1 MGDITC
7 WKDETHLCWVDQRY
21 DGGLSSPSLP
31 SSARTELP
39 RLTIIPLRLSSTV
52 IGGRVGVSCPTGD
65 CASSSR
71 SPTLSAMRMLIHLI
85 ERQKSGNCVRSNIPI
100 FRLLVQSHIN
110 APLRRR
116 MMTKAATSS
125 PMKTFCI
132 AWKRRDASVSSM
144 DPIALASFVGP

>member
-1 MGDITC
+1 MENTNC
-7 WKDETHLCWVDQRY
+7 WKDETHLYWVDRRY

-31 SSARTELP
+31 SSARAELP

-52 IGGRVGVSCPTGD
+52 IGGRVGVSPTGD

-71 SPTLSAMRMLIHLI
+71 SPTLSATRMLIYLI
-85 ERQKSGNCVRSNIPI
+85 EYQKSENCVRSNIPI